1 MPRQARLDS
10 PGTFHH
16 VILRGDREENIV
28 DDKYDR
34 ANMVTRLGELAEETK
49 TSIYL

>member
-10 PGTFHH
+10 PGKFHH
-16 VILRGDREENIV
+16 VIVRGIEKRNIV

-34 ANMVTRLGELAEETK
+34 ANMVSRLGELSEETN
-49 TSIYL
+49 TSNY